1 MVKWLKNPPAG
12 AEDSGLIPSLGRVH
26 VPQGNLTHASQP
38 LKSVC
43 PRDCALQHGKPPQ
56 PEAHTP
62 SGEQPPPTTTR
73 GSSWVAAKTQCSKN
87 KNPTWLK
94 NGHNWIDSFQK
105 RKYRWPTGTWKEAQ
119 HHLSLVKYKSKPQWN
134 ITLHLSG
141 WLSLKRTQIRNVGE
155 DEEQKVPFYTAVWM

>member
-1 MVKWLKNPPAG
+1 MTYQHNININININILNIQLIQLSIKKKNKQPTWTSLMVKWLKNPPAG

-62 SGEQPPPTTTR
+62 SGEQPPPNTTR
-73 GSSWVAAKTQCSKN
+73 GSS
-87 KNPTWLK
+87 
-94 NGHNWIDSFQK
+94 
-105 RKYRWPTGTWKEAQ
+105 
-119 HHLSLVKYKSKPQWN
+119 
-134 ITLHLSG
+134 
-141 WLSLKRTQIRNVGE
+141 
-155 DEEQKVPFYTAVWM
+155 